1 MEERKKQLLELVNN
15 DPRFINIIDEM
26 LYLENELSKLRR
38 LPKIIVMKDDLY
50 NQKQTVAA
58 KMYKEY
64 LQQYTNVIKLL
75 SKELSKEE
83 NEDDESPLRVWLKN
97 RKEYGIQNDIE
108 YR

>member
-75 SKELSKEE
+75 SKELNKEE
-83 NEDDESPLRVWLKN
+83 DEDDESPLRIWLKN
-97 RKEYGIQNDIE
+97 RKEYGVENDIE
-108 YR
+108 CR